1 MPFEQCPH
9 RSDRH
14 NTAVAARRTLEGRV
28 VDPVDGELNAR
39 VQLEGDEIVAVEPRE
54 PASEA
59 PYIFPGIV
67 DLHVYDWAET
77 AAYGVTGFLATCGTR
92 PAEDVDSFLEFHP
105 REGSRLGVHLEGPFL
120 NPEAAGAQPE
130 EHIQPIDSALL
141 DSWLARG
148 NVSLVT
154 LAPELDG
161 GLDAI
166 RAISEAGVIAGIG
179 HTRANYYTTK
189 AAIEVGARFAT
200 HLWNAM
206 SGFTAR
212 VPGAIGTVLADQ
224 RVILGLN
231 ADGRHLHPV
240 TEQLTVSL
248 AGASRI
254 AATSDLVPAPHE
266 RPEDGRLLGG
276 DRIGAALVERLA
288 AYGLVEAATMTSLT
302 PARTLGLGDRGR
314 IAPGFR
320 ADIAVLDGG
329 LAPLETILGGE
340 TIWQS

>member
-1 MPFEQCPH
+1 M
-9 RSDRH
+9 
-14 NTAVAARRTLEGRV
+14 AVPRTLEGRV
-28 VDPVDGELNAR
+28 VDPVDGELTAS
-39 VQLEGDEIVAVEPRE
+39 VELDGGEIVAVEPRK
-54 PASEA
+54 PSSDA
-59 PYIFPGIV
+59 PYIFPGFV

-92 PAEDVDSFLEFHP
+92 PAAEVDSFLEFHP
-105 REGSRLGVHLEGPFL
+105 RDGSRLGVHLEGPFL
-120 NPEAAGAQPE
+120 NPDAAGAQPE
-130 EHIQPIDSALL
+130 EHIQPVDLAVL
-141 DSWLARG
+141 DAWLARG

-154 LAPELDG
+154 LAPEVDG

-166 RAISEAGVIAGIG
+166 RAISGAGVIAGIG

-212 VPGAIGTVLADQ
+212 VPGAIGTVLADE
-224 RVILGLN
+224 RVIVGLN

-266 RPEDGRLLGG
+266 RPEDGKLLGG
-276 DRIGAALVERLA
+276 DRIGAALVKRLA

-302 PARTLGLGDRGR
+302 PARALGLDDRGR
-314 IAPGFR
+314 IAPGYR
-320 ADIAVLDGG
+320 ADIAVLDGE
-329 LAPLETILGGE
+329 LAPLETIVGGAN
-340 TIWQS
+340 IWQS